1 MITTVLFFF
10 EKDFTRE
17 IGGHKSKCSWRA
29 FATCCCNAVHNV
41 VVCSRRALNVRWMLI
56 HWQQKPTWL
65 GDRQTMTFVLWQMA
79 SSITS
84 YWMHTAFF
92 LIMKSFTIISYRKVW
107 VEKKLLILSRHYKIF
122 ILHLFV
128 LKVVLLLN
136 LNSFETPPK
145 KIKKER

>member
-1 MITTVLFFF
+1 MITSVLFFF

-29 FATCCCNAVHNV
+29 FATCCCSAVHIV

-84 YWMHTAFF
+84 YWMHFLF
-92 LIMKSFTIISYRKVW
+92 LIMKSFTIISVW
-107 VEKKLLILSRHYKIF
+107 VKKNELFCRNIIKSSFYIF
-122 ILHLFV
+122 SCF
-128 LKVVLLLN
+128 K
-136 LNSFETPPK
+136 SFCYS
-145 KIKKER
+145 I

>member
-1 MITTVLFFF
+1 MTTTVLFFF

-29 FATCCCNAVHNV
+29 FATCCCSPVHIV
-41 VVCSRRALNVRWMLI
+41 ACSRRALNVRWMLI
-56 HWQQKPTWL
+56 DWLQKPTWL

-92 LIMKSFTIISYRKVW
+92 NHEVIYDNIVIVKSEWRKNCLFCRDIIKSSFYIFSCLKSFCYSI
-107 VEKKLLILSRHYKIF
+107 
-122 ILHLFV
+122 
-128 LKVVLLLN
+128 
-136 LNSFETPPK
+136 
-145 KIKKER
+145 